1 MLNVACIMGRLTAD
15 PELRYTPN
23 NIAVTRFTLAVD
35 RPVKAG
41 AEKQTDFIDVTAW
54 RYTAEFVCKYFRKGQ
69 LVAVDGSIRTGSY
82 EKDGVKRRTFEI
94 VANNCHF
101 AEPKSA
107 RSNDGY
113 QGSYNNDNGYSRQD
127 NAPATSYSTGNTDAF
142 EEIPT
147 DDDLP
152 F

>member
-1 MLNVACIMGRLTAD
+1 MKIMLNIACIMGRLTAD

-23 NIAVTRFTLAVD
+23 NIAVTKFTLAVD
-35 RPVKAG
+35 RPVKSG

-69 LVAVDGSIRTGSY
+69 LVAVDGSVRTGFY
-82 EKDGVKRRTFEI
+82 EKDGVKRKTFEI

-101 AEPKSA
+101 AEKKSE
-107 RSNDGY
+107 
-113 QGSYNNDNGYSRQD
+113 
-127 NAPATSYSTGNTDAF
+127 SYSEAAVDF

>member
-1 MLNVACIMGRLTAD
+1 MGRLTAD

-23 NIAVTRFTLAVD
+23 NIAVTKFTLAVD
-35 RPVKAG
+35 GPVKSG

-69 LVAVDGSIRTGSY
+69 LVAVDGSVRTGFY
-82 EKDGVKRRTFEI
+82 EKDGVKRKTFEI

-101 AEPKSA
+101 AEKKSESHSEVA
-107 RSNDGY
+107 VD
-113 QGSYNNDNGYSRQD
+113 
-127 NAPATSYSTGNTDAF
+127 F